1 MHSEPEHAIPRSPY
15 QLLLLSF
22 LLSQCDLSTY
32 PDWQISELKELN
44 LSGCSLSVLP
54 GDVALWSKLASLKK
68 IDLNGN
74 LLKDLPAALEVL
86 APSLEIM
93 FLSENLF
100 QVVPE
105 VIGRLARLRLLS
117 LRGNKLRELTTV
129 NLPSNSLEWLILTN
143 NRIERID
150 TNVRDLIRLRKL
162 MLSHNLLDSIPT
174 ELAECK
180 ALELVRL
187 ASNRIAAPIPSQ
199 VAMLPK
205 LAWISLSGN
214 PIFKT
219 PQMRE
224 KEISENDIT
233 LDRAAVLGK
242 GASGMVFRGK
252 YNGQD
257 VAVKMFKDQSTGS
270 DGNAIDEAAI
280 NGLVSHPL
288 AVSAIGVLR
297 SEDNPGT
304 YSGMVMDLLRGTHS
318 LGKVPSFETVTRDAE
333 PALHAK
339 GLTNDQVYG
348 TIWNVASALK
358 YIHSELGLSHG
369 DIYLHNILQDGDGV
383 ARLSD
388 WGGEL
393 EHIKLSHLTFLTQ
406 LCTYNDL
413 CHVFINAA
421 SFVYDR
427 KNVSQALK
435 FQKIEV
441 LAFGRLVQDLFEWHM
456 QIAVPDS
463 TEPPYRGKDRG
474 RPMGEGPL
482 YDLIQSILQPDQ
494 GDRPTFD
501 DIKQMLSKMPE
512 FEEAI
517 KTEIVA

>member
-1 MHSEPEHAIPRSPY
+1 VHSEPEHAIPRSPY
-15 QLLLLSF
+15 QLLLLLSC

-44 LSGCSLSVLP
+44 LSGCNLSVLP

-162 MLSHNLLDSIPT
+162 MLSHNLLDSIPA
-174 ELAECK
+174 ELGECK

-187 ASNRIAAPIPSQ
+187 ASNHVAKPIPSQ

-339 GLTNDQVYG
+339 GLTNHQVYG

-393 EHIKLSHLTFLTQ
+393 EHI
-406 LCTYNDL
+406 
-413 CHVFINAA
+413 
-421 SFVYDR
+421 
-427 KNVSQALK
+427 
-435 FQKIEV
+435 
-441 LAFGRLVQDLFEWHM
+441 
-456 QIAVPDS
+456 
-463 TEPPYRGKDRG
+463 
-474 RPMGEGPL
+474 L
-482 YDLIQSILQPDQ
+482 YI
-494 GDRPTFD
+494 
-501 DIKQMLSKMPE
+501 
-512 FEEAI
+512 
-517 KTEIVA
+517 